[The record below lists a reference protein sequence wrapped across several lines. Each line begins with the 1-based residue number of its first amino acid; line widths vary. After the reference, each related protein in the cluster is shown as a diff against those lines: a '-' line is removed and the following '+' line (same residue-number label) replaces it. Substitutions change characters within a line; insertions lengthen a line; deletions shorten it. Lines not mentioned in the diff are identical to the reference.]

1 MRLTIRR
8 KLFLAFLG
16 VVAPPLA
23 LLGTL
28 SGSYMRRARSE
39 LDRKFVEESTTALR
53 HMREEVEAG
62 YGRIDDAARRF
73 ALNRALQNPDPDH
86 LAALVGRFVKEHPE
100 VRGVKIEGHVD
111 TSAPA
116 EAEVQ

>member
-39 LDRKFVEESTTALR
+39 LDRKFTEEATTALR
-53 HMREEVEAG
+53 HIREEVDMG
-62 YGRIDDAARRF
+62 HGRIEDAARRF
-73 ALNRALQNPDPDH
+73 ALNRALQNPSPAH
-86 LAALVGRFVKEHPE
+86 LLSLVARFQHEHPE
-100 VRGVKIEGHVD
+100 VRG
-111 TSAPA
+111 
-116 EAEVQ
+116 

>member
-28 SGSYMRRARSE
+28 SGSYMRRARSQ
-39 LDRKFVEESTTALR
+39 LDRKFTEEAPTALR
-53 HMREEVEAG
+53 HMREEVEVG
-62 YGRIDDAARRF
+62 NSRVDDAARRF
-73 ALNRALQNPDPDH
+73 ALNRALQNTNPAH
-86 LAALVGRFVKEHPE
+86 LSAMVGRFMKEHPE
-100 VRGVKIEGHVD
+100 VRGVKVQGHVD
-111 TSAPA
+111 TAAPA
-116 EAEVQ
+116 